1 LISLQLTAI
10 RNRAI
15 MAGTSDGPA
24 RSNGVTRRTLTARRW
39 FYPAVYGLLVIL
51 SMLPPL
57 TQVTY
62 DPRDTQ
68 DVIMNILMVSILPYR
83 SWGWAFH
90 VATLVVIALAV
101 ARPQI
106 AGRAVAAYFGANY
119 LLIAALQT
127 NADTGKYGLAVQ
139 TGALVATA
147 LLGLLWLWVA
157 WRDRLHASFKDVPSW
172 RWILLPLA
180 LLVFWSPIALEG
192 SKIVLNL
199 NPTLLLTSPD
209 YGLTY
214 CFMTPVFLFLL
225 ILFYPRVDLFAFRVT
240 AFNGLIYG
248 LLNLTHWFDPD
259 RVWMGVMH
267 VPLLVM
273 SLVALFISVQRPSSL
288 RQRTDL
294 SDS

>member
-1 LISLQLTAI
+1 
-10 RNRAI
+10 
-15 MAGTSDGPA
+15 M
-24 RSNGVTRRTLTARRW
+24 TRKNLTARRW

-51 SMLPPL
+51 SMLPPI
-57 TQVTY
+57 TQVPY
-62 DPRDTQ
+62 DPRNTQ
-68 DVIMNILMVSILPYR
+68 DVIMNILMVSIQPYR

-90 VATLVVIALAV
+90 VATLAVIALAV
-101 ARPQI
+101 LRPKV
-106 AGRAVAAYFGANY
+106 AGRVMATYFGVNY

-127 NADTGKYGLAVQ
+127 NADTEEYGFAVQ

-147 LLGLLWLWVA
+147 LLGMLWLWVA
-157 WRDRLHASFKDVPSW
+157 WRNRLQASFKDVPLW
-172 RWILLPLA
+172 RWTMLLLA

-192 SKIVLNL
+192 SKIVPNP

-225 ILFYPRVDLFAFRVT
+225 ILFYPRVDRFALRVT

-248 LLNLTHWFDPD
+248 LLNLTHWFNPD

-267 VPLLVM
+267 VPLLVI
-273 SLVALFISVQRPSSL
+273 SLVALLISVQRPNPL

-294 SDS
+294 SNS